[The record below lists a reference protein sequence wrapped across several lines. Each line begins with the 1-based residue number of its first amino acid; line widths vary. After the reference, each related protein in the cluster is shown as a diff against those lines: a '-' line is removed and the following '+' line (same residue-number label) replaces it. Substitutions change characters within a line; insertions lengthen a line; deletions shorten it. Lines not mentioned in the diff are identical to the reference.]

1 MEFVHKP
8 TIKPRVSK
16 TGIFDKVFKLFS
28 KKPRKQGT
36 KFLKKQDESALTQ
49 MLPVIAVAGGGYL
62 LGKLC
67 FNASCIDHELLDLK
81 EDSFERNEKIHFFFK
96 ITKIP

>member
-1 MEFVHKP
+1 MKTSTVEIVSKP

-16 TGIFDKVFKLFS
+16 TGIFSKVFKLFS

-36 KFLKKQDESALTQ
+36 KFLKKQDGSALTQ
-49 MLPVIAVAGGGYL
+49 MLPIIAAAGGGIL

-67 FNASCIDHELLDLK
+67 FNTS
-81 EDSFERNEKIHFFFK
+81 
-96 ITKIP
+96 